1 MVVHVLRSHSKN
13 SLLYKP
19 NHGAVLG
26 ETGSAGR
33 RGTSRSPSDQRM
45 ETDRRPPSSLIPP
58 PPLFDAGIE
67 HSYTSTEAAA
77 SPSSNASPIAD
88 PDRRQSRRGS
98 LVVSPS
104 LEVDVFADAIDEV
117 SLQKTK
123 VAAVDPPDLSE
134 ELRDRIVRQVEY
146 YFSEE
151 NLATDRFLL
160 RFIKKDKEGYVPI
173 EVIASFRKT
182 KKLTKTLCVIEA
194 ALRTSSQL
202 VVSEDGKKVKRL
214 HQLSIETTDS
224 KLRTVI
230 VDNLPDDCSEKNIRS
245 IFGKLGK
252 ILKITLH
259 NPHLHHKSANNRTSG
274 IIINSKTYALIEYG
288 TAEAAASAITYFNH
302 EDNWRSGMR
311 VELQLTR
318 MGKHGLALK
327 GLKRTYEKKSSAH
340 VEEPNAIQEKISIAN
355 HEMLALKEASR
366 AKVLQGIG
374 IKVEEEVELNR
385 TSAVMLELNNFN
397 KMAIHLRTSLYNG
410 QGCRTEQEVLLSD
423 GANLKP
429 NLHDA
434 RVFERLHD
442 IKIPSFL

>member
-160 RFIKKDKEGYVPI
+160 RFIKKDKEGYV
-173 EVIASFRKT
+173 
-182 KKLTKTLCVIEA
+182 L
-194 ALRTSSQL
+194 Q

>member
-1 MVVHVLRSHSKN
+1 
-13 SLLYKP
+13 
-19 NHGAVLG
+19 
-26 ETGSAGR
+26 
-33 RGTSRSPSDQRM
+33 M

-67 HSYTSTEAAA
+67 HSYASTEAAA
-77 SPSSNASPIAD
+77 SPSSDASPIAD

-98 LVVSPS
+98 LVSPS
-104 LEVDVFADAIDEV
+104 LEVDVFADATDEV

-160 RFIKKDKEGYVPI
+160 RFIKKDKEGYV
-173 EVIASFRKT
+173 
-182 KKLTKTLCVIEA
+182 L
-194 ALRTSSQL
+194 Q

-274 IIINSKTYALIEYG
+274 IIINTKTYALIEYG

-340 VEEPNAIQEKISIAN
+340 VEEPNASQEKISIAN
-355 HEMLALKEASR
+355 HEMLALKEEG
-366 AKVLQGIG
+366 KQGKG
-374 IKVEEEVELNR
+374 APRNRYKGRGRGRIK
-385 TSAVMLELNNFN
+385 
-397 KMAIHLRTSLYNG
+397 
-410 QGCRTEQEVLLSD
+410 Q
-423 GANLKP
+423 NLCS
-429 NLHDA
+429 DA
-434 RVFERLHD
+434 RAQQFQQNGHTFANKPLQWPRMPDGTRGFAFGRGKPEV
-442 IKIPSFL
+442 KST

>member
-355 HEMLALKEASR
+355 HEMLALKEEG
-366 AKVLQGIG
+366 KQGKG
-374 IKVEEEVELNR
+374 APRNRYKGRGRGRIK
-385 TSAVMLELNNFN
+385 
-397 KMAIHLRTSLYNG
+397 
-410 QGCRTEQEVLLSD
+410 Q
-423 GANLKP
+423 NLCS
-429 NLHDA
+429 DA
-434 RVFERLHD
+434 RAQQFQQNGHTFANKSLQWPRMPDGTRGFAFGRGKPEA
-442 IKIPSFL
+442 KST